1 MKELAKICP
10 NCGKQ
15 NKITAKFCENCGTV
29 LNDVAH
35 VSAHNESKNTSGGLM
50 GWWDK
55 QSKGGKAVI
64 GIVGICCLGLIL
76 IVGIGGL
83 LSPEN
88 STATPQSAQ
97 NNVSSTP
104 TTTTSDT
111 PKTVTIA
118 QLYGSSITKGTY
130 VKVTGTVLQSDGYNL
145 RIENSAGQDILV
157 EGSDL
162 SAYEDKSVTVVG
174 TYDGPTSYTTVMGGE
189 RTVPSITDAEIV
201 S

>member
-1 MKELAKICP
+1 MKELVKCP
-10 NCGKQ
+10 KCGKQ
-15 NKITAKFCENCGTV
+15 NKVTAQFCEGCGTDLSNV
-29 LNDVAH
+29 TDT
-35 VSAHNESKNTSGGLM
+35 STSTESENTSGGPM
-50 GWWDK
+50 GWWSK
-55 QSKGGKAVI
+55 QSTKGKALI

-83 LSPEN
+83 LSPE
-88 STATPQSAQ
+88 STNATPQSSQ
-97 NNVSSTP
+97 SNVTSTQ
-104 TTTTSDT
+104 TTTSADT

-118 QLYGSSITKGTY
+118 QLYGSGISKGTY
-130 VKVTGTVLQSDGYNL
+130 VKVTGTVLQSDGSNL
-145 RIENSAGQDILV
+145 RIENSAGKDIMV

-189 RTVPSITDAEIV
+189 RTVPSIIDAKIV